1 MAERATRLIE
11 AMHLNE
17 HEAVLVHDPSNMFYL
32 SGYTGEG
39 LVLVAQKVW
48 AIITDFRYTEQAE
61 KQAPAFTVEATDKDR
76 RESAVVAELCRTHG
90 LDTIYYEDN
99 YLTVRG
105 FEILKQNVPGA
116 EWKSLAGAP
125 QRLRQLKDECELSAI
140 RQACRITGDAF
151 ERILGSIREGMTEKE
166 IALQLEWD
174 MLSHGADGIAF
185 STIVA
190 AGANGSLPHAIPG
203 EYRVRK
209 GDMITMD
216 FGAKCGGYCADM
228 TRTIAFGQPSDEMH
242 HVYEVVLEAQKRSQ
256 AAVMAGKVCESIDTI
271 ARDYINQNGYEG
283 RFGHGLGHSLGID
296 IHESPRLSQNCSD
309 VLQVNQLVTVEPG
322 IYLPGIGGV
331 RIENTVVV
339 KEGGCE
345 ALTLPTTDLI
355 IL

>member
-1 MAERATRLIE
+1 MKERAERLLQ
-11 AMHLNE
+11 AMGLNE
-17 HEAVLVHDPSNMFYL
+17 NEAVLLHNPSNMFYV

-48 AIITDFRYTEQAE
+48 AIVTDFRYTEQAE
-61 KQAPAFTVEATDKDR
+61 KQAPAFSVEATGKDR
-76 RESAVVAELCRTHG
+76 HETDVVAQLCREYK
-90 LDTIYYEDN
+90 LDTLYYEDDH
-99 YLTVRG
+99 LTVRG
-105 FEILKQNVPGA
+105 YETLRANVSGV
-116 EWKSLAGAP
+116 EWRCIGGAP
-125 QRLRQLKDECELSAI
+125 QRLRQVKDEGELARI
-140 RQACRITGDAF
+140 RQACKITGDAF
-151 ERILGSIREGMTEKE
+151 ERMLGNIREGMTEKE
-166 IALQLEWD
+166 IALQLEYD
-174 MLSHGADGIAF
+174 MLTHGADGMAF

-203 EYRVRK
+203 DYKVRK

-228 TRTIAFGQPSDEMH
+228 TRTFALGQPSDEMR
-242 HVYEVVLEAQKRSQ
+242 HVYDIVWEAQKRSQ
-256 AAVMAGKVCESIDTI
+256 AAVMAGKCCEQIDAI
-271 ARDYINQNGYEG
+271 ARDYIYQNGYEG

-296 IHESPRLSQNCSD
+296 IHESPRLSQTCSD
-309 VLQVNQLVTVEPG
+309 LLQENMLVTVEPG

-339 KEGGCE
+339 RKDGCE

>member
-1 MAERATRLIE
+1 MNQRAAKLIQ
-11 AMHLNE
+11 AMNLNE

-39 LVLVAQKVW
+39 LVLIAQKAQV
-48 AIITDFRYTEQAE
+48 IVTDFRYTEQAE
-61 KQAPAFTVEATDKDR
+61 KQAPAFSVEATGKDR
-76 RESAVVAELCRTHG
+76 RESAIVAELCRTHR

-105 FEILKQNVPGA
+105 FDTLQKNVPGI

-125 QRLRQLKDECELSAI
+125 QRLRQIKDEGELALI
-140 RQACRITGDAF
+140 RRACRITGEAF
-151 ERILGSIREGMTEKE
+151 ERMLGVIKEGMTEKE
-166 IALQLEWD
+166 IALQLEYD
-174 MLSHGADGIAF
+174 MLTHGADGIAF

-190 AGANGSLPHAIPG
+190 AGANGSLPHAIPSD
-203 EYRVRK
+203 YKVRK

-228 TRTIAFGQPSDEMH
+228 TRTFALGQPSDEMRR
-242 HVYEVVLEAQKRSQ
+242 VYDVVLEAQKRSQ
-256 AAVMAGKVCESIDTI
+256 AAVMAGKCCEHIDAI
-271 ARDYINQNGYEG
+271 ARNYIYENGYEG

-296 IHESPRLSQNCSD
+296 VHESPRLSQNCSD
-309 VLQVNQLVTVEPG
+309 ILQPNQLVTVEPG

-339 KEGGCE
+339 MEGGCE

>member
-1 MAERATRLIE
+1 MKERASRLIQ
-11 AMHLNE
+11 AMNLNE
-17 HEAVLVHDPSNMFYL
+17 HEAVLLHNPSNMFYL

-48 AIITDFRYTEQAE
+48 AIVTDFRYTEQAE
-61 KQAPAFTVEATDKDR
+61 KQAPAYSVEATSKDR
-76 RESAVVAELCRTHG
+76 RESAVVAQLCRDYQ
-90 LDTIYYEDN
+90 LDTLYYEDD

-105 FEILKQNVPGA
+105 FETLNKNVPGV
-116 EWKSLAGAP
+116 EWKSLGGAP
-125 QRLRQLKDECELSAI
+125 QRLRQVKDEDELELI
-140 RQACRITGDAF
+140 RKACKITGDAF
-151 ERILGSIREGMTEKE
+151 ERMLGNIREGMTEKE
-166 IALQLEWD
+166 IALQLEYD
-174 MLSHGADGIAF
+174 MLTHGADGMAF

-203 EYRVRK
+203 DYKVRK

-228 TRTIAFGQPSDEMH
+228 TRTFALGQPSDEMRR
-242 HVYEVVLEAQKRSQ
+242 VYETVLEAQKRSQ
-256 AAVMAGKVCESIDTI
+256 AAVKAGMCCEQIDAI
-271 ARDYINQNGYEG
+271 ARDYIDQNGYQG

-309 VLQVNQLVTVEPG
+309 MLQENQLVTVEPG

-339 KEGGCE
+339 RKDGCE